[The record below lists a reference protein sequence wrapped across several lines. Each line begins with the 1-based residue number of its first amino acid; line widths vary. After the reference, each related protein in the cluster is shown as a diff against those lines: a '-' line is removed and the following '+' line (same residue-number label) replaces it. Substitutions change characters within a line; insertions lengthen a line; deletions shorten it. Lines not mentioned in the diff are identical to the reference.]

1 MDTSATTALHRAVEG
16 WATRAPARLAAVCGD
31 DRRDYATLNAQAN
44 RLARH
49 LRTLG
54 VAPERNVGLCMARG
68 VGMLE
73 GLLATLKAGGAYVPM
88 DPEYP
93 AERLRAMVEDAAPA
107 VVLTDAA
114 GRVAMTAALSDPDA
128 APACVSLEDAADWAG
143 QSADNLDDV
152 EEATVSSRRAYVI
165 YTSGSTGRPK
175 GVEVEHAAVLHLW
188 RSLDTVLHLH
198 GRDATRSLR

>member
-1 MDTSATTALHRAVEG
+1 METSATTALHRAVEA

-54 VAPERNVGLCMARG
+54 VAPERNVALCMARG

-114 GRVAMTAALSDPDA
+114 GRAAMAAALSSPDV
-128 APACVSLEDAADWAG
+128 APACVSLEDAAHWAA
-143 QSADNLDDV
+143 QSADNLDDAD
-152 EEATVSSRRAYVI
+152 EATVSSRRAYVI
-165 YTSGSTGRPK
+165 YTSGSTGIPK
-175 GVEVEHAAVLHLW
+175 GVMITHAAALNTIV
-188 RSLDTVLHLH
+188 DI
-198 GRDATRSLR
+198 D